1 MAEPGQGLRNRQLSY
16 SSSSA
21 ISSRKS
27 SNDPTNANIVA
38 NLAGTS
44 NSNSTSTPSEIIPTG
59 DDFHGDAVSAAA
71 AAATAFTIN
80 RTRKLSVVSFTSAE
94 YNKNDDQWEE
104 EEAANSHANTNA
116 NTNITTTS
124 TGAQNDRIE
133 QGIAEEEYYDGDDY
147 SSDGLSSGYTSSS
160 SSSSSSLNSTASAHG
175 CCTGRVRPRAI
186 ARARAKSK
194 AANVLG
200 NNNINSSANGWN
212 LNADGSGSGNAADRE
227 KQRRRRARDRKL
239 LRNQPGRR
247 RLGLAQQHQRPIP
260 AILHASVDDD
270 GMLLSGPT
278 VVSSCYGGGGVG
290 PVTAIVPSQN
300 LGFPRQHAAHA
311 SSSSAPVS
319 RCYSAAPRSPPSLFR
334 ASTPKHLPH
343 AKPPTT
349 KTITANTLT
358 HTYTPTNITANPV
371 SNNNN
376 NNSVSNSS
384 GGGYSYSAR
393 ALPSSLLS
401 PNRDAN
407 NASPNGFHRHS
418 LSNSSSSSLSCHHD
432 NNNNTN
438 NIQNSNNHHDHHLH
452 KRRRRLDYDL
462 PEIHFL
468 TPPSPLPDPTT
479 TSQPTTRKGSHSHS
493 LSATSAAELLSSAS
507 LHTPDQLVQPSP
519 LRPPVFKG
527 RSYSTPAGGADEFYS
542 PLQSISASPVRPTF
556 FTDAIREQ
564 WEKQSSDNCQVYD
577 MVLAPSAQTFS
588 IPIKSRLPLDGAS
601 DTIDPP
607 AKISPQLLKSLAVP
621 IRNSPPRNLRSVH
634 LLEVLAN
641 DPRPTFLLG
650 TASTTTTEESRLSST
665 TIHELKLEVV
675 YHNDAF
681 SSILPDAAF
690 STTLIEPGYH
700 RTTFNITDPRY
711 HRWISS
717 SFANTS
723 TANGKCRPYVC
734 PDGILWT
741 QNAFTC
747 PDGSRMVLICGVP
760 LPSTTTGQVHVSK
773 GEICPPHLWE
783 RTMEAAKTR
792 ESLRDEDDATTLVSD
807 VQPYVTDPGTP
818 SIGVMGQLNND
829 MCSTPGC
836 ISIGRASDADAER
849 APGSSYFEAIPV
861 PNYYAQVAKE
871 MDSDMVISPSSTPV
885 PESPR
890 HKEHL
895 KIEGGEEGKFST
907 EEMDV
912 SDDIAQSNHDPLVST
927 VYSPRLPSD
936 YGFFDWSRLPP
947 ETVED
952 PHLELVRAV
961 DWSSTGFGAI
971 ESWPQSLRTMINL
984 VLSSPHPAAMYWGP
998 EFSIVYNEAYIPLI
1012 GAKHPSLLGRK
1023 YKDGWSEIWEAIE
1036 PFFMEAVR
1044 TGKPTNKE
1052 DDRLFI
1058 LRNGFREE
1066 TYFSWSICPII
1077 GEDGTTIGLHN
1088 PAFEKTRRVIA
1099 ERRML
1104 TLREVGERCGSARD
1118 VKSFWRHVLAA
1129 LETNPWDAPFAMLY
1143 SCKKADATD
1152 SEVSSS
1158 YASSLSNTRVY
1169 SLEGTI
1175 GVPEGHP
1182 AAPAI
1187 LDLKSNSEGFSVAFR
1202 EALQIEGNIFLNVES
1217 GTLPADLMDG
1227 INVQGFSDDM
1237 CTSAVVCPI
1246 NPSSETPLGFLV
1258 LGINPR
1264 RPFDEDYRLF
1274 IQLLTRQLTTSI
1286 ASVVLYEEELRRA
1299 QRAVR
1304 LAALDRVE
1312 LSHQLAIKS
1321 KEAEHSELKFTRL
1334 AEFAPVGVFIA
1345 DFQGKISYYND
1356 MFSEI
1361 SCHPKNLDVSRWL
1374 ESVHPTDAV
1383 KTEANWNEVIH
1394 GKKRKTWEF
1403 RWKTPW
1409 MLPNHLGE
1417 QVDRWTLFS
1426 ASPELDSDGMLLG
1439 VFGSITNISET
1450 KFAEDLQ
1457 KRRVEE
1463 VVELKRQQDNFV
1475 DMASHEM
1482 RNPLSAILQGADA
1495 VLGSLERYRE
1505 IASSQDLL
1513 EDIESSID
1521 VAQTISLCALHQKRV
1536 VDDILTMSKLDSAL
1550 LTVTPV
1556 DVQPIA
1562 VVERAFKMF
1571 EQEAISSETKM
1582 AFKIDDSFR
1591 NLGIDWVKL
1600 DPARL
1605 LQVLINLLTNA
1616 LKFLRTEPS
1625 KSIIVTMGGSIK
1637 RPSSKD
1643 KKNSLVYFPSTRK
1656 ATDLTTGPDW
1666 GEGESV
1672 FLTFSV
1678 LDTGKGLT
1686 ETEKKNLFQKFSQA
1700 TAKTEVSYG
1709 GSGLGLFICKE
1720 LVHLQSGEIGVQS
1733 EAGKGC
1739 CFSFYIKSRR
1749 SCRPE
1754 VEIPQAPVLRP
1765 TNSSKRRDGS
1775 QGSPAL
1781 SSPVT
1786 DSGFNAARS
1795 PGLPK
1800 TPTRQKSSEGKPT
1813 LDYKVLIV
1821 EDNLVNQKLLR
1832 KALENSGC
1840 TTYVA
1845 NHGVEA
1851 LDKIKE
1857 SVYWKDAR
1865 EDAQELSL
1873 VLMDVE
1879 MPVMDGLTCSRQIRE
1894 LQAEGSILG
1903 HIPIIAVTANARQAQ
1918 IDRMFAAGMDDVVS
1932 KPYRIKELI
1941 PKLHSVVS
1949 RYKDRDTIGVDE
1961 E

>member
-21 ISSRKS
+21 VSSRKS
-27 SNDPTNANIVA
+27 SNDPTTNIIA
-38 NLAGTS
+38 HLAETS
-44 NSNSTSTPSEIIPTG
+44 NLTSTPTPSEVIPICDEFHDDG
-59 DDFHGDAVSAAA
+59 DDGAAVAAA
-71 AAATAFTIN
+71 TIN

-104 EEAANSHANTNA
+104 EAANSHANTNA
-116 NTNITTTS
+116 NTNNHYGGIK
-124 TGAQNDRIE
+124 
-133 QGIAEEEYYDGDDY
+133 QGITEEEYDDT
-147 SSDGLSSGYTSSS
+147 SDGLSSGYTSSS
-160 SSSSSSLNSTASAHG
+160 SSSSSSLNSSSSVPG
-175 CCTGRVRPRAI
+175 CCIDSAGVHRHGRARTRLRRRVNTTSAITNASTSTGPRPRPI
-186 ARARAKSK
+186 AS
-194 AANVLG
+194 G
-200 NNNINSSANGWN
+200 STSWN
-212 LNADGSGSGNAADRE
+212 LNANLNANLNSNATANANANANVADRE
-227 KQRRRRARDRKL
+227 RLRQRRARDRKL
-239 LRNQPGRR
+239 LRDQTTRR
-247 RLGLAQQHQRPIP
+247 RFGLAQQPRRPIP

-278 VVSSCYGGGGVG
+278 VVSSCYGGRGVG
-290 PVTAIVPSQN
+290 PVAAIVPSQN
-300 LGFPRQHAAHA
+300 LGFPRQHGHTHCP
-311 SSSSAPVS
+311 SSSAPTPAS
-319 RCYSAAPRSPPSLFR
+319 RSPPSLFR
-334 ASTPKHLPH
+334 ASTPVHIPH

-349 KTITANTLT
+349 KTITAN
-358 HTYTPTNITANPV
+358 
-371 SNNNN
+371 
-376 NNSVSNSS
+376 S
-384 GGGYSYSAR
+384 GIHAR
-393 ALPSSLLS
+393 LLSPSLLN
-401 PNRDAN
+401 PNRDAD

-418 LSNSSSSSLSCHHD
+418 LSNSSSTSTPSSSHHHSNSCNNIHD
-432 NNNNTN
+432 YNNNNNIN
-438 NIQNSNNHHDHHLH
+438 NNSQSHSHSYDRGNHHHHDHHDHHLH

-468 TPPSPLPDPTT
+468 APPSPVPNPPSPATH
-479 TSQPTTRKGSHSHS
+479 KGHSHSHSHSHS

-507 LHTPDQLVQPSP
+507 LHTPDHSPNLSQRSLV
-519 LRPPVFKG
+519 RPAALKG

-556 FTDAIREQ
+556 FTDALREQ
-564 WEKQSSDNCQVYD
+564 WEKQSLNNCQVYD
-577 MVLAPSAQTFS
+577 MVLAPSVQTFS
-588 IPIKSRLPLDGAS
+588 IPIKSRSPLNVVPPTAA
-601 DTIDPP
+601 PP
-607 AKISPQLLKSLAVP
+607 AEVSPQLLKSLAVP
-621 IRNSPPRNLRSVH
+621 IRNSPPTNLRSVQ
-634 LLEVLAN
+634 LLEVISN

-650 TASTTTTEESRLSST
+650 TASTTTAKESQLSST

-690 STTLIEPGYH
+690 STTSVESGYH
-700 RTTFNITDPRY
+700 STTFNITDPRY

-717 SFANTS
+717 SFSNTS
-723 TANGKCRPYVC
+723 TKNGKCRPYVC

-747 PDGSRMVLICGVP
+747 SDGSRMVLICGVP
-760 LPSTTTGQVHVSK
+760 LPSTTTDRVHISK
-773 GEICPPHLWE
+773 GEICPPHIWE
-783 RTMEAAKTR
+783 KSAEVAKIT

-807 VQPYVTDPGTP
+807 AQPFVTDPGTP
-818 SIGVMGQLNND
+818 SIGVMGQLKD
-829 MCSTPGC
+829 TCSTPGC
-836 ISIGRASDADAER
+836 ISIGRASDGDAER
-849 APGSSYFEAIPV
+849 VPRSSYFEAIPV
-861 PNYYAQVAKE
+861 PNYYTQVAKD
-871 MDSDMVISPSSTPV
+871 MDSDMVISPSSTPA
-885 PESPR
+885 PESPQA
-890 HKEHL
+890 KEFLVH
-895 KIEGGEEGKFST
+895 EDEEASKSPT

-912 SDDIAQSNHDPLVST
+912 SDDIVQTNHNPEVST
-927 VYSPRLPSD
+927 VYSPHLPSD

-947 ETVED
+947 EVVSD

-961 DWSSTGFGAI
+961 DWTSTGFGPI
-971 ESWPQSLRTMINL
+971 EDWPQSLRTMINL
-984 VLSSPHPAAMYWGP
+984 VLSSPHPAAMYWGS

-1118 VKSFWRHVLAA
+1118 VKSFWGHVLEA

-1143 SCKKADATD
+1143 SCKKTDATD

-1187 LDLKSNSEGFSVAFR
+1187 LDLKSNAEGFSIAFR

-1217 GTLPADLMDG
+1217 GTLPADLMEGLD
-1227 INVQGFSDDM
+1227 IQGFSEDM
-1237 CTSAVVCPI
+1237 CTSTVVCPI

-1286 ASVVLYEEELRRA
+1286 ASVVLYEEEIRRA

-1356 MFSEI
+1356 MFSEV
-1361 SCHPKNLDVSRWL
+1361 SCHPRNLDVSRWL
-1374 ESVHPTDAV
+1374 ESVHPADAAR
-1383 KTEANWNEVIH
+1383 TEANWNEVIR

-1582 AFKIDDSFR
+1582 TFKIDDSYR
-1591 NLGIDWVKL
+1591 NLNIDWVKL

-1625 KSIIVTMGGSIK
+1625 KSIIVTMGGSVK

-1643 KKNSLVYFPSTRK
+1643 RRNSLVYFPSTRK
-1656 ATDLTTGPDW
+1656 AADLTTGPEW
-1666 GEGESV
+1666 GDGESV

-1678 LDTGKGLT
+1678 FDTGKGLT
-1686 ETEKKNLFQKFSQA
+1686 EAEKKNLFQKFSQA

-1739 CFSFYIKSRR
+1739 CFSFYVKSRR
-1749 SCRPE
+1749 SSRPE
-1754 VEIPQAPVLRP
+1754 IEIPQAPVLRS
-1765 TNSSKRRDGS
+1765 TGTSKRKESS
-1775 QGSPAL
+1775 QSSPAV
-1781 SSPVT
+1781 SSPIN
-1786 DSGFNAARS
+1786 DQDFNAARPQLHKPS
-1795 PGLPK
+1795 QSSDG
-1800 TPTRQKSSEGKPT
+1800 KSS

-1851 LDKIKE
+1851 LEMIKE
-1857 SVYWKDAR
+1857 SVYWKGAR
-1865 EDAQELSL
+1865 EDALELSL
-1873 VLMDVE
+1873 ILMDVE
-1879 MPVMDGLTCSRQIRE
+1879 MPVMDGLTCSKQIRE

-1903 HIPIIAVTANARQAQ
+1903 HIPIVAVTANARQAQ

-1949 RYKDRDTIGVDE
+1949 KYKDRDTIGVDE
-1961 E
+1961 D

>member
-1 MAEPGQGLRNRQLSY
+1 MAEPGKGLRNRQLSY

-21 ISSRKS
+21 VSSRKS
-27 SNDPTNANIVA
+27 SNDPTANVNIA
-38 NLAGTS
+38 AHSAGTGTS
-44 NSNSTSTPSEIIPTG
+44 NSSSNPTATPSEAIPSEVLTAG
-59 DDFHGDAVSAAA
+59 DNFSFYFDGGDSSAAA
-71 AAATAFTIN
+71 ATIN

-94 YNKNDDQWEE
+94 YNRNDDQWEE
-104 EEAANSHANTNA
+104 EAGNPLANT
-116 NTNITTTS
+116 
-124 TGAQNDRIE
+124 GK
-133 QGIAEEEYYDGDDY
+133 QGIAEEEYDDDNET
-147 SSDGLSSGYTSSS
+147 SDGLSSGYTSSS
-160 SSSSSSLNSTASAHG
+160 SSSSSSLNSASSAHG
-175 CCTGRVRPRAI
+175 CCTGSAVAHRHGRA
-186 ARARAKSK
+186 RTRAKSSR
-194 AANVLG
+194 AITSASNGRNLTSNASSNANL
-200 NNNINSSANGWN
+200 SANLGAN
-212 LNADGSGSGNAADRE
+212 LGANAADGE
-227 KQRRRRARDRKL
+227 KQRRRRARDRKFP
-239 LRNQPGRR
+239 RNQPSRR
-247 RLGLAQQHQRPIP
+247 RLGLAQQPQLPIP

-278 VVSSCYGGGGVG
+278 VVSSCYGGGGVV
-290 PVTAIVPSQN
+290 PVAALAPNQK
-300 LGFPRQHAAHA
+300 LGFSRQH
-311 SSSSAPVS
+311 SSSLASPGFLAS
-319 RCYSAAPRSPPSLFR
+319 RSPPSIFR
-334 ASTPKHLPH
+334 PSTPKHTSH
-343 AKPPTT
+343 VKPPTT
-349 KTITANTLT
+349 QSITAN
-358 HTYTPTNITANPV
+358 
-371 SNNNN
+371 
-376 NNSVSNSS
+376 S
-384 GGGYSYSAR
+384 GIHRIHSTVAAAAR
-393 ALPSSLLS
+393 PLSLSLSLLN

-418 LSNSSSSSLSCHHD
+418 LSNSSHSSEFNRHS
-432 NNNNTN
+432 NNNNHHHHN
-438 NIQNSNNHHDHHLH
+438 NHNHHDHHDHHLH

-462 PEIHFL
+462 PEIH
-468 TPPSPLPDPTT
+468 PLPPPPPPPPRLPNITNHISS
-479 TSQPTTRKGSHSHS
+479 TSSPSHKGSSHSHS

-507 LHTPDQLVQPSP
+507 LHTPDQESNVLQPSP
-519 LRPPVFKG
+519 IRPALPKG

-556 FTDAIREQ
+556 FTDALREQ
-564 WEKQSSDNCQVYD
+564 WEKQSSGNCQVYD
-577 MVLAPSAQTFS
+577 MVLAPSSQTFS
-588 IPIKSRLPLDGAS
+588 IPIKSRSPDSNAPSTVAPPTEAS
-601 DTIDPP
+601 T
-607 AKISPQLLKSLAVP
+607 QLLKSLAVP
-621 IRNSPPRNLRSVH
+621 IRNSPPKNLRGVQ

-650 TASTTTTEESRLSST
+650 TASTTATKKSQLSST

-723 TANGKCRPYVC
+723 VQNGKCRPYVC
-734 PDGILWT
+734 PDGILWS

-760 LPSTTTGQVHVSK
+760 LPSSTTNQVHVRK
-773 GEICPPHLWE
+773 GEICPPHAWE
-783 RTMEAAKTR
+783 RSMEVEKIR
-792 ESLRDEDDATTLVSD
+792 ESTQDKDDAATLVSD
-807 VQPYVTDPGTP
+807 SQPSFADPGTP
-818 SIGVMGQLNND
+818 SIGVMGQLND

-836 ISIGRASDADAER
+836 ISIGQTSDGDAER
-849 APGSSYFEAIPV
+849 VLGSSYFGAITI
-861 PNYYAQVAKE
+861 PNYFTQVAKE

-890 HKEHL
+890 SKEL
-895 KIEGGEEGKFST
+895 PRNEDGGDGKFQT
-907 EEMDV
+907 EDMDV
-912 SDDIAQSNHDPLVST
+912 SDDVVQENHDPMVST
-927 VYSPRLPSD
+927 VYSPHLPSD

-947 ETVED
+947 EAVSD

-961 DWSSTGFGAI
+961 DWSLTGFGPI

-1023 YKDGWSEIWEAIE
+1023 YKDGWSEIWDAIE

-1088 PAFEKTRRVIA
+1088 PAFEKTRRVVA

-1104 TLREVGERCGSARD
+1104 TLREVGERCGSAGD
-1118 VKSFWRHVLAA
+1118 VRSFWRHVLEA
-1129 LETNPWDAPFAMLY
+1129 LETNPWDAPFAILY

-1169 SLEGTI
+1169 SLEGAI

-1187 LDLKSNSEGFSVAFR
+1187 LDLKSNSEGFSIAFR

-1227 INVQGFSDDM
+1227 IDVQGFSDDI

-1361 SCHPKNLDVSRWL
+1361 SCHPKNIDVSRWL

-1383 KTEANWNEVIH
+1383 KTESNWNEVIH

-1426 ASPELDSDGMLLG
+1426 ASPELDTDGMLLG

-1495 VLGSLERYRE
+1495 VLGSLEKYRE

-1513 EDIESSID
+1513 DDIESSID

-1562 VVERAFKMF
+1562 VVEKAFKMF
-1571 EQEAISSETKM
+1571 EQEAISSGTKM
-1582 AFKIDDSFR
+1582 AFKIDDSYR
-1591 NLGIDWVKL
+1591 SLGIDWVKL

-1625 KSIIVTMGGSIK
+1625 KSIIVTMGSSIK

-1643 KKNSLVYFPSTRK
+1643 KKNTLVYFPSTRK

-1666 GEGESV
+1666 GGGEAV

-1686 ETEKKNLFQKFSQA
+1686 EAEKKNLFQKFSQA

-1749 SCRPE
+1749 SSQPE
-1754 VEIPQAPVLRP
+1754 IEIPQAPVLRSAG
-1765 TNSSKRRDGS
+1765 SSKRRDGS
-1775 QGSPAL
+1775 QSSPAT
-1781 SSPVT
+1781 SSPIG
-1786 DSGFNAARS
+1786 DSSFNAAR
-1795 PGLPK
+1795 PKLPK
-1800 TPTRQKSSEGKPT
+1800 HTKSSEGKPA

-1851 LDKIKE
+1851 LDRIKE

-1865 EDAQELSL
+1865 EDARELSL

-1918 IDRMFAAGMDDVVS
+1918 IDKMFAAGMDDVVS

-1949 RYKDRDTIGVDE
+1949 RYESRDTIGIDE

>member
-21 ISSRKS
+21 VSSRKS
-27 SNDPTNANIVA
+27 SNDPTTNVIAH
-38 NLAGTS
+38 LAGTS
-44 NSNSTSTPSEIIPTG
+44 NLTSTPTPSEVIPIC
-59 DDFHGDAVSAAA
+59 DDFHDDGDDGAA
-71 AAATAFTIN
+71 AAATTIN

-104 EEAANSHANTNA
+104 EAANSHANTNA
-116 NTNITTTS
+116 NTNNHYGGIK
-124 TGAQNDRIE
+124 
-133 QGIAEEEYYDGDDY
+133 QGITEEEER
-147 SSDGLSSGYTSSS
+147 L
-160 SSSSSSLNSTASAHG
+160 
-175 CCTGRVRPRAI
+175 R
-186 ARARAKSK
+186 
-194 AANVLG
+194 
-200 NNNINSSANGWN
+200 
-212 LNADGSGSGNAADRE
+212 
-227 KQRRRRARDRKL
+227 QRRARDRKL
-239 LRNQPGRR
+239 LRDQTTRR
-247 RLGLAQQHQRPIP
+247 RLGPAQQPRRPIP

-278 VVSSCYGGGGVG
+278 VVSSCYGGRGVG
-290 PVTAIVPSQN
+290 PVAAIVPSQN
-300 LGFPRQHAAHA
+300 LGFPRQHGH
-311 SSSSAPVS
+311 SHCPSSSAP
-319 RCYSAAPRSPPSLFR
+319 APASRSPPSLFR
-334 ASTPKHLPH
+334 PSTPVHIPH
-343 AKPPTT
+343 AKPTTT
-349 KTITANTLT
+349 KTITAN
-358 HTYTPTNITANPV
+358 
-371 SNNNN
+371 
-376 NNSVSNSS
+376 S
-384 GGGYSYSAR
+384 GIHAR
-393 ALPSSLLS
+393 LLSPSLLN
-401 PNRDAN
+401 PNRDAD

-418 LSNSSSSSLSCHHD
+418 LSNSSSTSNPSSSHH
-432 NNNNTN
+432 
-438 NIQNSNNHHDHHLH
+438 H
-452 KRRRRLDYDL
+452 K
-462 PEIHFL
+462 IHFL
-468 TPPSPLPDPTT
+468 APPSPVPNPPSPATH
-479 TSQPTTRKGSHSHS
+479 KGHSHSHSHS

-507 LHTPDQLVQPSP
+507 LHTPDHSP
-519 LRPPVFKG
+519 NLSQHSPARPAALKG
-527 RSYSTPAGGADEFYS
+527 RSHSTPAGGADEFYS

-556 FTDAIREQ
+556 FTDALREQ
-564 WEKQSSDNCQVYD
+564 WEKQSLNNCQVYD
-577 MVLAPSAQTFS
+577 MVLAPSVQTFS
-588 IPIKSRLPLDGAS
+588 IPIKSRSPLNVVPPTAA
-601 DTIDPP
+601 PP
-607 AKISPQLLKSLAVP
+607 AEVSPQLLKSLAVP
-621 IRNSPPRNLRSVH
+621 IRNSPPTNLRSVQ
-634 LLEVLAN
+634 LLEVLSN

-650 TASTTTTEESRLSST
+650 TASTTTAKESQLSST

-690 STTLIEPGYH
+690 STTSVESGYH
-700 RTTFNITDPRY
+700 STTFNITDPRY

-717 SFANTS
+717 SFSNTS
-723 TANGKCRPYVC
+723 TKN
-734 PDGILWT
+734 
-741 QNAFTC
+741 
-747 PDGSRMVLICGVP
+747 
-760 LPSTTTGQVHVSK
+760 
-773 GEICPPHLWE
+773 
-783 RTMEAAKTR
+783 
-792 ESLRDEDDATTLVSD
+792 ESLRDEDDATTLV
-807 VQPYVTDPGTP
+807 
-818 SIGVMGQLNND
+818 
-829 MCSTPGC
+829 
-836 ISIGRASDADAER
+836 
-849 APGSSYFEAIPV
+849 
-861 PNYYAQVAKE
+861 AKE
-871 MDSDMVISPSSTPV
+871 MDQDMVMSPSSTPT
-885 PESPR
+885 PESPQA
-890 HKEHL
+890 KEFLIH
-895 KIEGGEEGKFST
+895 EDGEASKSPT

-912 SDDIAQSNHDPLVST
+912 SDDIVQTNHNPEVST
-927 VYSPRLPSD
+927 VYSPHLPSD

-947 ETVED
+947 EVVSD

-961 DWSSTGFGAI
+961 DWTSTGFGPI
-971 ESWPQSLRTMINL
+971 EDWPQSLRTMINL
-984 VLSSPHPAAMYWGP
+984 VLSSPHPAAMYWGS

-1104 TLREVGERCGSARD
+1104 TLREVGERCGSARN
-1118 VKSFWRHVLAA
+1118 VKSFWGHVLAA

-1143 SCKKADATD
+1143 SCKKTDATD

-1182 AAPAI
+1182 TAPAI
-1187 LDLKSNSEGFSVAFR
+1187 LDLKSNAEGFSIAFR

-1217 GTLPADLMDG
+1217 GTLPADLMEGLD
-1227 INVQGFSDDM
+1227 IQGFSEDM
-1237 CTSAVVCPI
+1237 CTSTVVCPI

-1286 ASVVLYEEELRRA
+1286 ASVVLYEEEIRRA

-1345 DFQGKISYYND
+1345 DFQGNISYYND
-1356 MFSEI
+1356 MFSEV
-1361 SCHPKNLDVSRWL
+1361 SCHPRNLDVSRWL
-1374 ESVHPTDAV
+1374 ESVHPADAAR
-1383 KTEANWNEVIH
+1383 TEANWNEVIR

-1582 AFKIDDSFR
+1582 TFKIDDSYR
-1591 NLGIDWVKL
+1591 NLNIDWVKL

-1625 KSIIVTMGGSIK
+1625 KSIIVTMGGSVK

-1643 KKNSLVYFPSTRK
+1643 KRNSLVYFPSTRK
-1656 ATDLTTGPDW
+1656 AADLTTGPEW
-1666 GEGESV
+1666 GDGESV

-1678 LDTGKGLT
+1678 FDTGKGLT
-1686 ETEKKNLFQKFSQA
+1686 EAEKKNLFQKFSQA

-1739 CFSFYIKSRR
+1739 CFSFYVKSRR
-1749 SCRPE
+1749 SSRPE
-1754 VEIPQAPVLRP
+1754 TEIPQAPVLRS
-1765 TNSSKRRDGS
+1765 TGTSKRKESS
-1775 QGSPAL
+1775 QSSPAV
-1781 SSPVT
+1781 SSPIN
-1786 DSGFNAARS
+1786 DPDFNTARPQLHKPS
-1795 PGLPK
+1795 QSSDG
-1800 TPTRQKSSEGKPT
+1800 KSS

-1851 LDKIKE
+1851 LEMIKG
-1857 SVYWKDAR
+1857 SVYWKGAR
-1865 EDAQELSL
+1865 EDALELSL
-1873 VLMDVE
+1873 ILMDVE

-1903 HIPIIAVTANARQAQ
+1903 HIPIVAVTANARQAQ

-1949 RYKDRDTIGVDE
+1949 KYKDRDTIGVDE
-1961 E
+1961 D

>member
-21 ISSRKS
+21 VSSRKS
-27 SNDPTNANIVA
+27 SNDAASNIVA
-38 NLAGTS
+38 YTT
-44 NSNSTSTPSEIIPTG
+44 STSTLSHQIPT
-59 DDFHGDAVSAAA
+59 DDFQDVPV
-71 AAATAFTIN
+71 TIN

-94 YNKNDDQWEE
+94 YNRNDDQWEE
-104 EEAANSHANTNA
+104 EDADANN
-116 NTNITTTS
+116 
-124 TGAQNDRIE
+124 NDRVLIKHHAL
-133 QGIAEEEYYDGDDY
+133 GIAEEDDDN
-147 SSDGLSSGYTSSS
+147 SSHSPSSGYTSSS
-160 SSSSSSLNSTASAHG
+160 SSSSSSSSHG
-175 CCTGRVRPRAI
+175 CCTDSAHRRHG
-186 ARARAKSK
+186 RAR
-194 AANVLG
+194 N
-200 NNNINSSANGWN
+200 ANGRKTTQ
-212 LNADGSGSGNAADRE
+212 SKAADRE
-227 KQRRRRARDRKL
+227 KRRRRARDRKL
-239 LRNQPGRR
+239 LRNQ
-247 RLGLAQQHQRPIP
+247 QSQRPAQIP
-260 AILHASVDDD
+260 PPATLPARLHASVDDD
-270 GMLLSGPT
+270 GMLLSGPA
-278 VVSSCYGGGGVG
+278 VVTSCYGGGGLG
-290 PVTAIVPSQN
+290 AVTAAAVAVQSQN
-300 LGFPRQHAAHA
+300 LSFPRQQG
-311 SSSSAPVS
+311 SSSAS
-319 RCYSAAPRSPPSLFR
+319 RSPPSLFR
-334 ASTPKHLPH
+334 ASTPKHLPN
-343 AKPPTT
+343 ATFPP
-349 KTITANTLT
+349 NG
-358 HTYTPTNITANPV
+358 PV
-371 SNNNN
+371 VRHSDSPSSLPVISSSA
-376 NNSVSNSS
+376 SVRP
-384 GGGYSYSAR
+384 SYPYPYP
-393 ALPSSLLS
+393 PSSLLN

-418 LSNSSSSSLSCHHD
+418 LSNSSAAYY
-432 NNNNTN
+432 NNNIKN
-438 NIQNSNNHHDHHLH
+438 NPHQVNHQGHQNHHHDHHLH

-468 TPPSPLPDPTT
+468 TPPPPRPT
-479 TSQPTTRKGSHSHS
+479 SASAPAPPRKGPSHSHS

-507 LHTPDQLVQPSP
+507 LHTPDPSSHLLQPSP
-519 LRPPVFKG
+519 IRPTIFKG
-527 RSYSTPAGGADEFYS
+527 RSLSTPAGGADEFYS
-542 PLQSISASPVRPTF
+542 PLQSISASPIRPTF
-556 FTDAIREQ
+556 FTDGLRDR
-564 WEKQSSDNCQVYD
+564 WDKQSSDSCQVYD
-577 MVLAPSAQTFS
+577 MVIAPSAQTFS
-588 IPIKSRLPLDGAS
+588 IPITSRA
-601 DTIDPP
+601 PP
-607 AKISPQLLKSLAVP
+607 TAAPPTEISPQLLKSLAVP
-621 IRNSPPRNLRSVH
+621 IRDSPPENLRSVH

-650 TASTTTTEESRLSST
+650 TASTTATKESHVSST

-681 SSILPDAAF
+681 SSLLPDAAF
-690 STTLIEPGYH
+690 STTVIEQGFQT
-700 RTTFNITDPRY
+700 TTFNITDPRY

-717 SFANTS
+717 SFSNTN
-723 TANGKCRPYVC
+723 TRNGKCRPYVC

-741 QNAFTC
+741 QTAFTC

-760 LPSTTTGQVHVSK
+760 LPSTTTKQVHVCK
-773 GEICPPHLWE
+773 GEICPPHVWE
-783 RTMEAAKTR
+783 KSMEAAR
-792 ESLRDEDDATTLVSD
+792 ESLQGEGDATTL
-807 VQPYVTDPGTP
+807 
-818 SIGVMGQLNND
+818 
-829 MCSTPGC
+829 
-836 ISIGRASDADAER
+836 
-849 APGSSYFEAIPV
+849 
-861 PNYYAQVAKE
+861 VAKE

-885 PESPR
+885 PESPQTKGSSR
-890 HKEHL
+890 NEQAEDKL
-895 KIEGGEEGKFST
+895 PT

-912 SDDIAQSNHDPLVST
+912 SDDIFQTNRDTMVST
-927 VYSPRLPSD
+927 VYSPHLPSD

-947 ETVED
+947 AVVPD
-952 PHLELVRAV
+952 PHIELVRAV
-961 DWSSTGFGAI
+961 DWGSTGFGAI
-971 ESWPQSLRTMINL
+971 ENWPQSLRTMINL

-998 EFSIVYNEAYIPLI
+998 EFSVVYNEPYIPLI
-1012 GAKHPSLLGRK
+1012 GAKHPSLLGQK
-1023 YKDGWSEIWEAIE
+1023 YKDGWSEIWDAIE

-1118 VKSFWRHVLAA
+1118 VKSFWRYVLAA
-1129 LETNPWDAPFAMLY
+1129 LEMNPWDAPFAVLY
-1143 SCKKADATD
+1143 SCKKTDTTD

-1158 YASSLSNTRVY
+1158 YASSLSNTRMY
-1169 SLEGTI
+1169 TLEGTI

-1182 AAPAI
+1182 AAPAM
-1187 LDLKSNSEGFSVAFR
+1187 LDIKSNAEGFSVAFR
-1202 EALQIEGNIFLNVES
+1202 EALQIEGNIFLSLES
-1217 GTLPADLMDG
+1217 GTLPADLMEG
-1227 INVQGFSDDM
+1227 IDVQGFSDDV

-1246 NPSSETPLGFLV
+1246 NASSDTPLGFLV

-1304 LAALDRVE
+1304 LATLDRVE

-1345 DFQGKISYYND
+1345 DFQGKINYYND

-1361 SCHPKNLDVSRWL
+1361 SCHPRELDVSRWL
-1374 ESVHPTDAV
+1374 ESVHPSDAA
-1383 KTEANWNEVIH
+1383 KTGTNWNEVIY

-1417 QVDRWTLFS
+1417 QIDRWTLFS

-1513 EDIESSID
+1513 DDIESSID

-1582 AFKIDDSFR
+1582 SFKVDDSYR

-1625 KSIIVTMGGSIK
+1625 KAIIVTMGGSVK
-1637 RPSSKD
+1637 RPSSKN
-1643 KKNSLVYFPSTRK
+1643 KQNSLVYFPSTRK
-1656 ATDLTTGPDW
+1656 AVDLTTGPDW
-1666 GEGESV
+1666 GDGEAV

-1686 ETEKKNLFQKFSQA
+1686 EAEKRNLFQKFSQA

-1739 CFSFYIKSRR
+1739 VFSFYIKSRR
-1749 SCRPE
+1749 SSRPE
-1754 VEIPQAPVLRP
+1754 VEVPQASGLRP
-1765 TNSSKRRDGS
+1765 MGSSKRRDGS
-1775 QGSPAL
+1775 LSSPAL
-1781 SSPVT
+1781 PSPVN
-1786 DSGFNAARS
+1786 DLGFNAARP
-1795 PGLPK
+1795 PGRP
-1800 TPTRQKSSEGKPT
+1800 TPLKRPSEDKPM

-1840 TTYVA
+1840 TAYVA
-1845 NHGVEA
+1845 NHGREA
-1851 LDKIKE
+1851 LDMIKE
-1857 SVYWKDAR
+1857 SVYWKNARDDAK
-1865 EDAQELSL
+1865 ELSL

-1879 MPVMDGLTCSRQIRE
+1879 MPVMDGLTCSRKIRE
-1894 LQAEGSILG
+1894 LQAEGLILR

-1949 RYKDRDTIGVDE
+1949 RYKDNDTIAVDE